1 MNRRNTIQRQLV
13 ADAVRALDH
22 PDAET
27 VYEKIVREHPHISK
41 ATVYRNLNLLAEQHE
56 IGKVSTA
63 EGADRFEKVPVQVY
77 EKPSEA
83 VKAVAQEIAALIREN
98 AAKSEKCVLGLA
110 TGSSP
115 VKLYEE
121 LVRMHREEG
130 LSFKNVVTFNLD
142 EYMPMP
148 KDSVHSYHYFMH
160 HHLFDHID
168 IDPENIHIPDGT
180 LKGEEVEA
188 FCKNYEK
195 AIENAGGIDLQ
206 ILGIGRT
213 GHIGFNEPGSLM
225 SSRTRMVYLD
235 DLTIKDAAGDFG
247 GRDKVPTRAITMGV
261 GTIMKARRVIL
272 MAWGEKK
279 APIVKAAV
287 EGSMSDAIPATF
299 LQLHPNVEFFIDE
312 SAAEELTRANLPWLV
327 SKVEWNDKLI
337 RKAVIWLCQKVHKPI
352 LKVENKDYI
361 ENGMTDLIKT
371 FGSAN
376 KVNIQVFNDLQHTI
390 TGWPGGKP
398 NADDSTRPERALP
411 YPKRVLIFSPH
422 PDDDVISMGGT
433 FARLVEQGHEVH
445 VAYQTSGSI
454 AVLDEYLYQQMD
466 IACAF
471 AHLTG
476 KDATF
481 MDEAFQ
487 QIKQDI
493 ASQATNEAEPTNL
506 LKYKAA
512 LRRAEARA
520 ADRYLGVPEERVHF
534 LNLPFYETGTVKKN
548 PLGQEDVDIIVKLLR
563 EVKPHQIYAA
573 GDLADPHGTHG
584 VCLDA
589 LMRAYN
595 VVDGDDWFQEC
606 NTWWYRGA
614 WMEWE
619 IEKVDMAVPI
629 SPAELSIKRKAIYKH
644 GSQNNGPAFPGD
656 DPREFWQ
663 RAEDRNRNT
672 ADIYN
677 QLGMAEYE
685 AMEVFA
691 KYVHQ
696 HGDTL
701 N

>member
-1 MNRRNTIQRQLV
+1 MITKNYI
-13 ADAVRALDH
+13 A
-22 PDAET
+22 
-27 VYEKIVREHPHISK
+27 K
-41 ATVYRNLNLLAEQHE
+41 
-56 IGKVSTA
+56 G
-63 EGADRFEKVPVQVY
+63 EGADRFEKVPVQIY
-77 EKPSEA
+77 EKPAEA
-83 VKAVAQEIAALIREN
+83 VKAIACEIAELIRTN
-98 AAKSEKCVLGLA
+98 DAQNKKCVLGLA

-115 VKLYEE
+115 IKLYQE
-121 LVRMHREEG
+121 LVRMHKEEG

-142 EYMPMP
+142 EYLPMP
-148 KDSVHSYHYFMH
+148 KESVHSYHYFMH

-168 IDPENIHIPDGT
+168 IEPKNIHIPDGT
-180 LKGEEVEA
+180 LKSDEIEN
-188 FCKNYEK
+188 FCKEYEQ
-195 AIENAGGIDLQ
+195 AIETAGGIDIQ

-213 GHIGFNEPGSLM
+213 GHIGFNEPGSALN
-225 SSRTRMVYLD
+225 SKTRMVYLNE
-235 DLTIKDAAGDFG
+235 LTMKDASGEFG
-247 GRDKVPTRAITMGV
+247 GIDKVPTRAITMGV
-261 GTIMKARRVIL
+261 GTIMKARKVIL
-272 MAWGEKK
+272 MAWGENK
-279 APIVKAAV
+279 APIIRATI
-287 EGSMSDAIPATF
+287 EGSISDAIPATF
-299 LQLHPNVEFFIDE
+299 LQNHPNAQFVIDE
-312 SAAEELTRANLPWLV
+312 SAAEELTRTNLPWLV

-337 RKAVIWLCQKVHKPI
+337 RKAVIWLCQKVNKPI
-352 LKVENKDYI
+352 LKIENKDYVD
-361 ENGMTDLIKT
+361 NGMSDLIKT

-398 NADDSTRPERALP
+398 NADDSTRPERATP
-411 YPKRVLIFSPH
+411 YPKRILIFSPH

-454 AVLDEYLYQQMD
+454 AVLDDYLYQQMD
-466 IACAF
+466 IACSFTKLSGGDLTTMEKAF
-471 AHLTG
+471 EQV
-476 KDATF
+476 K
-481 MDEAFQ
+481 
-487 QIKQDI
+487 KDI
-493 ASQATNEAEPTNL
+493 ASKQDEEPESANL

-512 LRRAEARA
+512 LRRAEARG

-548 PLGQEDVDIIVKLLR
+548 PLGQADVDIIVKLLR

-589 LMRAYN
+589 ILRAYN
-595 VVDGDDWFQEC
+595 VVDGDDWFKEC

-629 SPAELSIKRKAIYKH
+629 SPAELTIKRKAIYKH

-677 QLGMAEYE
+677 RLGMAEYE
-685 AMEVFA
+685 AIEVFA
-691 KYVHQ
+691 KYIHE

-701 N
+701 K

>member
-1 MNRRNTIQRQLV
+1 MKTNNYIAR
-13 ADAVRALDH
+13 
-22 PDAET
+22 
-27 VYEKIVREHPHISK
+27 
-41 ATVYRNLNLLAEQHE
+41 
-56 IGKVSTA
+56 G
-63 EGADRFEKVPVQVY
+63 EGADRFEKLPISIY
-77 EKPSEA
+77 EKPADA
-83 VKAVAQEIAALIREN
+83 VKAVAQEIAELIRTKATKNEH
-98 AAKSEKCVLGLA
+98 CVLGLA

-115 VKLYEE
+115 IKLYQE
-121 LVRMHREEG
+121 LVRMHKEEG
-130 LSFKNVVTFNLD
+130 LSFRNVVTFNLD
-142 EYMPMP
+142 EYLPMP
-148 KDSVHSYHYFMH
+148 KESEQSYHYFMH
-160 HHLFDHID
+160 HHLFNHID
-168 IDPENIHIPDGT
+168 IDPANIHIPDGT
-180 LKGEEVEA
+180 LQKEQIED

-195 AIENAGGIDLQ
+195 AIEAAGGLDIQ

-213 GHIGFNEPGSLM
+213 GHIGFNEPGSSL
-225 SSRTRMVYLD
+225 SSSTRMVYLN

-247 GRDKVPTRAITMGV
+247 GRDKVPARAITMGV
-261 GTIMKARRVIL
+261 GTIMKARKIIL

-279 APIVKAAV
+279 APIIKATV
-287 EGSMSDAIPATF
+287 EGSISDSVPATF
-299 LQLHPNVEFFIDE
+299 LQLHPNAQFVIDE
-312 SAAEELTRANLPWLV
+312 KAAEDLTRANLPWLV
-327 SKVEWNDKLI
+327 SKVDWNDKLI
-337 RKAVIWLCQKVHKPI
+337 RKAVIWLCQKVGKPI

-398 NADDSTRPERALP
+398 NADDSTRPERATP

-454 AVLDEYLYQQMD
+454 AVLDDYLYQQMD

-471 AHLTG
+471 TELGGGNLQKMEEVFA
-476 KDATF
+476 
-481 MDEAFQ
+481 
-487 QIKQDI
+487 QIKEDI
-493 ASQATNEAEPTNL
+493 LSKQEGKAEASNL

-548 PLGQEDVDIIVKLLR
+548 PLSQTDVDIIVKLLR
-563 EVKPHQIYAA
+563 EVQPHQIYAA

-589 LMRAYN
+589 ILRAYN
-595 VVDGDDWFQEC
+595 IVDEDDWFKRC

-629 SPAELSIKRKAIYKH
+629 SPAELAIKRKSIYRH

-677 QLGMAEYE
+677 RLGMAEYE

-691 KYVHQ
+691 KYIHK

-701 N
+701 

>member
-1 MNRRNTIQRQLV
+1 MITKNYI
-13 ADAVRALDH
+13 A
-22 PDAET
+22 
-27 VYEKIVREHPHISK
+27 K
-41 ATVYRNLNLLAEQHE
+41 
-56 IGKVSTA
+56 G
-63 EGADRFEKVPVQVY
+63 EGADRFEKVPVQIY
-77 EKPSEA
+77 EKPAEA
-83 VKAVAQEIAALIREN
+83 VKAIAREIAELIRAK
-98 AAKSEKCVLGLA
+98 AARNEQCVLGLA

-115 VKLYEE
+115 IKLYQE
-121 LVRMHREEG
+121 LVRMHKEEG
-130 LSFKNVVTFNLD
+130 LSFKNVMTFNLD
-142 EYMPMP
+142 EYLPMA
-148 KDSVHSYHYFMH
+148 KESVHSYHYFMH

-168 IDPENIHIPDGT
+168 IDPKNIHIPDGT
-180 LKGEEVEA
+180 LKSDEIEN
-188 FCKNYEK
+188 FCQEYEK
-195 AIENAGGIDLQ
+195 AIDAAGGIDIQ

-213 GHIGFNEPGSLM
+213 GHIGFNEPGSTLN
-225 SSRTRMVYLD
+225 SKTRMVYLNE
-235 DLTIKDAAGDFG
+235 LTMKDASGDFG
-247 GRDKVPTRAITMGV
+247 GMDKVPTRAITMGV
-261 GTIMKARRVIL
+261 GTIMKARKVIL
-272 MAWGEKK
+272 MAWGENK
-279 APIVKAAV
+279 APIIRATV
-287 EGSMSDAIPATF
+287 EGSISDAVPATF
-299 LQLHPNVEFFIDE
+299 LQVHSNAQFVIDE

-337 RKAVIWLCQKVHKPI
+337 RKAVIWLCQKVNKPI
-352 LKVENKDYI
+352 LKVEDKDYMN
-361 ENGMTDLIKT
+361 NGMSDLINT

-398 NADDSTRPERALP
+398 NADDSTRPERATP

-445 VAYQTSGSI
+445 VAYETSGSI
-454 AVLDEYLYQQMD
+454 AVLDDYLYQQMD
-466 IACAF
+466 IACSFTKLSGGDLASMEKAF
-471 AHLTG
+471 EQV
-476 KDATF
+476 K
-481 MDEAFQ
+481 
-487 QIKQDI
+487 KDI
-493 ASQATNEAEPTNL
+493 ASKNEKEPESSNL

-512 LRRAEARA
+512 LRRAEARG

-548 PLGQEDVDIIVKLLR
+548 PLGQADVDIIVKLLR

-589 LMRAYN
+589 ILRAYN
-595 VVDGDDWFQEC
+595 VVDGDDWFKEC

-677 QLGMAEYE
+677 RLGMAEYE
-685 AMEVFA
+685 AIEVFA

-701 N
+701 K

>member
-1 MNRRNTIQRQLV
+1 MITKNYI
-13 ADAVRALDH
+13 A
-22 PDAET
+22 
-27 VYEKIVREHPHISK
+27 K
-41 ATVYRNLNLLAEQHE
+41 
-56 IGKVSTA
+56 G
-63 EGADRFEKVPVQVY
+63 EGAGRFEKVPVQIY

-83 VKAVAQEIAALIREN
+83 VKAVAREIADLIRAN

-115 VKLYEE
+115 IKLYQE
-121 LVRMHREEG
+121 LVRMHKEEG
-130 LSFKNVVTFNLD
+130 LSFSNVVTFNLD

-148 KDSVHSYHYFMH
+148 KESEQSYHYFMH
-160 HHLFDHID
+160 HYLFDHID
-168 IDPENIHIPDGT
+168 IDPKNVHIPDGT
-180 LKGEEVEA
+180 LKTEEVEN
-188 FCKNYEK
+188 FCKEYEK
-195 AIENAGGIDLQ
+195 AIENAGGIDIQ

-213 GHIGFNEPGSLM
+213 GHIGFNEPGSPIT
-225 SSRTRMVYLD
+225 SKTRMVYLD

-247 GRDKVPTRAITMGV
+247 GIDQVPSRAITMGV
-261 GTIMKARRVIL
+261 GTIMKARKIIL

-279 APIVKAAV
+279 APIIRATV
-287 EGSMSDAIPATF
+287 EGSISDSVPATF
-299 LQLHPNVEFFIDE
+299 LQTHPNVQFVIDDT
-312 SAAEELTRANLPWLV
+312 AAEELTRANLPWLV
-327 SKVEWNDKLI
+327 SKVDWNDKLI
-337 RKAVIWLCQKVHKPI
+337 RKAVIWLCQKVKKPI
-352 LKVENKDYI
+352 LKIENKDYI
-361 ENGMTDLIKT
+361 DNGMTDLIKT

-376 KVNIQVFNDLQHTI
+376 KVNIRVFNDLQHTI

-398 NADDSTRPERALP
+398 NADDSTRPERATP

-454 AVLDEYLYQQMD
+454 AVLDDYLYQQMD

-471 AHLTG
+471 TKLSDGDLSTMEKAFEQVK
-476 KDATF
+476 KDI
-481 MDEAFQ
+481 DS
-487 QIKQDI
+487 IK
-493 ASQATNEAEPTNL
+493 AGEAEPSNL

-512 LRRAEARA
+512 LRRAEARG

-548 PLGQEDVDIIVKLLR
+548 PLGQADIDIIVKLLR
-563 EVKPHQIYAA
+563 EVQPHQIYAA

-589 LMRAYN
+589 ILRAYN
-595 VVDGDDWFQEC
+595 VVDEDEWFKQC

-629 SPAELSIKRKAIYKH
+629 SPAELAIKRKSIYKH

-677 QLGMAEYE
+677 RLGMAEYE
-685 AMEVFA
+685 AIEVFA
-691 KYVHQ
+691 KYVHE

>member
-1 MNRRNTIQRQLV
+1 MKTSNYIAR
-13 ADAVRALDH
+13 
-22 PDAET
+22 
-27 VYEKIVREHPHISK
+27 
-41 ATVYRNLNLLAEQHE
+41 
-56 IGKVSTA
+56 G
-63 EGADRFEKVPVQVY
+63 EGADRFEKLPISIY
-77 EKPSEA
+77 EKPADA
-83 VKAVAQEIAALIREN
+83 VKAVAQEIAELIRTK
-98 AAKSEKCVLGLA
+98 AANNEQCVLGLA

-115 VKLYEE
+115 IKLYQE
-121 LVRMHREEG
+121 LVRMHKEEG
-130 LSFKNVVTFNLD
+130 LSFRNVVTFNLD
-142 EYMPMP
+142 EYLPMP
-148 KDSVHSYHYFMH
+148 KQSEQSYHYFMH

-168 IDPENIHIPDGT
+168 IDPANIHIPDGT
-180 LKGEEVEA
+180 LHKEQIEE
-188 FCKNYEK
+188 FCKGYEK
-195 AIENAGGIDLQ
+195 AIEAAGGLDIQ

-213 GHIGFNEPGSLM
+213 GHIGFNEPGSTL
-225 SSRTRMVYLD
+225 SSSTRMVYLN

-247 GRDKVPTRAITMGV
+247 GRDKVPARAITMGV
-261 GTIMKARRVIL
+261 GTIMKARKIIL

-279 APIVKAAV
+279 ASIIKATV
-287 EGSMSDAIPATF
+287 EGSVSDSVPATF
-299 LQLHPNVEFFIDE
+299 LQLHPNVQFVIDE
-312 SAAEELTRANLPWLV
+312 KAAEDLTRANLPWLV

-337 RKAVIWLCQKVHKPI
+337 RKAVIWLCQKVGKPI
-352 LKVENKDYI
+352 LKVENKDYL

-398 NADDSTRPERALP
+398 NADDSTRPERATP

-454 AVLDEYLYQQMD
+454 AVLDDYLYQQMD
-466 IACAF
+466 IACNFTQLGGGDTQKMEDVF
-471 AHLTG
+471 A
-476 KDATF
+476 
-481 MDEAFQ
+481 
-487 QIKQDI
+487 QIKEDILSKQDGK
-493 ASQATNEAEPTNL
+493 AETSNL

-548 PLGQEDVDIIVKLLR
+548 PLSQTDVDIIVKLLR
-563 EVKPHQIYAA
+563 EVQPHQIYAA

-589 LMRAYN
+589 ILRAYN
-595 VVDGDDWFQEC
+595 IVDEDEWFKKC

-629 SPAELSIKRKAIYKH
+629 SPAELAIKRKSIYRH

-677 QLGMAEYE
+677 RLGMAEYE

-691 KYVHQ
+691 KYIHK

-701 N
+701 

>member
-1 MNRRNTIQRQLV
+1 MITKNYI
-13 ADAVRALDH
+13 A
-22 PDAET
+22 
-27 VYEKIVREHPHISK
+27 K
-41 ATVYRNLNLLAEQHE
+41 
-56 IGKVSTA
+56 G
-63 EGADRFEKVPVQVY
+63 EGADRFEKVPVQIY
-77 EKPSEA
+77 EKPAEA
-83 VKAVAQEIAALIREN
+83 VKAIACEIAELIRTN
-98 AAKSEKCVLGLA
+98 AAQNKKCVLGLA

-115 VKLYEE
+115 IKLYQE
-121 LVRMHREEG
+121 LVRMHKEEG

-142 EYMPMP
+142 EYLPMS
-148 KDSVHSYHYFMH
+148 KESVHSYHYFMH

-168 IDPENIHIPDGT
+168 IEPKNIHIPDGT
-180 LKGEEVEA
+180 LKSDEIEN
-188 FCKNYEK
+188 FCKEYEQ
-195 AIENAGGIDLQ
+195 AIETAGGIDIQ

-213 GHIGFNEPGSLM
+213 GHIGFNEPGSALN
-225 SSRTRMVYLD
+225 SKTRMVYLNE
-235 DLTIKDAAGDFG
+235 LTMKDASGEFG
-247 GRDKVPTRAITMGV
+247 GIDKVPTRAITMGV
-261 GTIMKARRVIL
+261 GTIMKARKVIL
-272 MAWGEKK
+272 MAWGENK
-279 APIVKAAV
+279 APIIRATI
-287 EGSMSDAIPATF
+287 EGSISDAIPATF
-299 LQLHPNVEFFIDE
+299 LQNHPNAQFVIDE
-312 SAAEELTRANLPWLV
+312 SAAEELTRTNLPWLV

-337 RKAVIWLCQKVHKPI
+337 RKAVIWLCQKVNKPI
-352 LKVENKDYI
+352 LKIENKDYVD
-361 ENGMTDLIKT
+361 NGMSDLIKT

-398 NADDSTRPERALP
+398 NADDSTRPERATP
-411 YPKRVLIFSPH
+411 YPKRILIFSPH

-433 FARLVEQGHEVH
+433 LARLVEQGHEVH

-454 AVLDEYLYQQMD
+454 AVLDDYLYQQMD
-466 IACAF
+466 IACSFTKLSGGDLTTMEKAF
-471 AHLTG
+471 EQV
-476 KDATF
+476 K
-481 MDEAFQ
+481 
-487 QIKQDI
+487 KDI
-493 ASQATNEAEPTNL
+493 ASKQDEEPESANL

-512 LRRAEARA
+512 LRRAEARG

-548 PLGQEDVDIIVKLLR
+548 PLGQADVDIIVKLLR

-589 LMRAYN
+589 ILRAYN
-595 VVDGDDWFQEC
+595 VVDGDDWFKEC

-629 SPAELSIKRKAIYKH
+629 SPAELTIKRKAIYKH

-677 QLGMAEYE
+677 RLGMAEYE
-685 AMEVFA
+685 AIEVFA
-691 KYVHQ
+691 KYIHE

-701 N
+701 K

>member
-1 MNRRNTIQRQLV
+1 MKTSNYIAR
-13 ADAVRALDH
+13 
-22 PDAET
+22 
-27 VYEKIVREHPHISK
+27 
-41 ATVYRNLNLLAEQHE
+41 
-56 IGKVSTA
+56 G
-63 EGADRFEKVPVQVY
+63 EGADRFEKLPISIY
-77 EKPSEA
+77 EKPADA
-83 VKAVAQEIAALIREN
+83 VKAIAQEIAELIRTKATKNEQ
-98 AAKSEKCVLGLA
+98 CVLGLA

-115 VKLYEE
+115 IKLYQE
-121 LVRMHREEG
+121 LVRMHKEEG
-130 LSFKNVVTFNLD
+130 LSFRNVVTFNLD
-142 EYMPMP
+142 EYLPMP
-148 KDSVHSYHYFMH
+148 KQSEQSYHYFMH

-168 IDPENIHIPDGT
+168 IDPANIHIPDGT
-180 LKGEEVEA
+180 LHKEQIEE
-188 FCKNYEK
+188 FCKGYEK
-195 AIENAGGIDLQ
+195 AIEAAGGLDIQ

-213 GHIGFNEPGSLM
+213 GHIGFNEPGSTL
-225 SSRTRMVYLD
+225 SSSTRMVYLN

-247 GRDKVPTRAITMGV
+247 ERDKVPARAITMGV
-261 GTIMKARRVIL
+261 GTIMKARKIIL

-279 APIVKAAV
+279 ASIIKATV
-287 EGSMSDAIPATF
+287 EGSVSDSVPATF
-299 LQLHPNVEFFIDE
+299 LQLHPNVQFVIDE
-312 SAAEELTRANLPWLV
+312 KAAEDLTRANLPWLV

-337 RKAVIWLCQKVHKPI
+337 RKAVIWLCQKVGEPI
-352 LKVENKDYI
+352 LKVENKDYL

-398 NADDSTRPERALP
+398 NADDSTRPERATP

-454 AVLDEYLYQQMD
+454 AVLDDYLYQQMD
-466 IACAF
+466 IACNFTQLGGGDTQKMEDVF
-471 AHLTG
+471 A
-476 KDATF
+476 
-481 MDEAFQ
+481 
-487 QIKQDI
+487 QIKEDILSKQDGKAE
-493 ASQATNEAEPTNL
+493 ASNL

-548 PLGQEDVDIIVKLLR
+548 PLSQTDVDIIVKLLR
-563 EVKPHQIYAA
+563 EVQPHQIYAA

-589 LMRAYN
+589 ILRAYN
-595 VVDGDDWFQEC
+595 IVDEDEWFKKC

-629 SPAELSIKRKAIYKH
+629 SPAELAIKRKSIYRH

-677 QLGMAEYE
+677 RLGMAEYE

-691 KYVHQ
+691 KYIHK

-701 N
+701 

>member
-1 MNRRNTIQRQLV
+1 MITKNYI
-13 ADAVRALDH
+13 A
-22 PDAET
+22 
-27 VYEKIVREHPHISK
+27 K
-41 ATVYRNLNLLAEQHE
+41 
-56 IGKVSTA
+56 G
-63 EGADRFEKVPVQVY
+63 EGADRLEKVPVQIY

-83 VKAVAQEIAALIREN
+83 VKAVACEIADLIREN
-98 AAKSEKCVLGLA
+98 AAKNEKCVLGLA

-115 VKLYEE
+115 IKLYQE
-121 LVRMHREEG
+121 LIRMHKEEG

-142 EYMPMP
+142 EYLPMP
-148 KDSVHSYHYFMH
+148 KESVHSYHYFMH

-168 IDPENIHIPDGT
+168 IDPKNIHIPDGT
-180 LKGEEVEA
+180 LKNEEIDN
-188 FCKNYEK
+188 FCKEYEK
-195 AIENAGGIDLQ
+195 AIEAAGGIDIQ

-213 GHIGFNEPGSLM
+213 GHIGFNEPGS
-225 SSRTRMVYLD
+225 SITSKTRMVYLNE
-235 DLTIKDAAGDFG
+235 LTMKDASGEFG
-247 GRDKVPTRAITMGV
+247 GMDKVPTRAITMGV
-261 GTIMKARRVIL
+261 GTIMKARKVIL
-272 MAWGEKK
+272 MAWGENK
-279 APIVKAAV
+279 APIIKATV
-287 EGSMSDAIPATF
+287 EGSVSDSVPATF
-299 LQLHPNVEFFIDE
+299 LQHHPNVKFVIDE

-337 RKAVIWLCQKVHKPI
+337 RKAVIWLCQKVNKPI

-361 ENGMTDLIKT
+361 DNGMTDLIKT

-398 NADDSTRPERALP
+398 NADDSTRPERANP

-445 VAYQTSGSI
+445 VAYETSGSI
-454 AVLDEYLYQQMD
+454 AVLDDYLYQQMD
-466 IACAF
+466 IACSFTKLSGGDLATMEKAF
-471 AHLTG
+471 EQVK
-476 KDATF
+476 KDI
-481 MDEAFQ
+481 Q
-487 QIKQDI
+487 SK
-493 ASQATNEAEPTNL
+493 NAEEPESSDL

-512 LRRAEARA
+512 LRRAEARG

-548 PLGQEDVDIIVKLLR
+548 PLGQADVDIIVKLLR
-563 EVKPHQIYAA
+563 EIKPHQIYAA

-589 LMRAYN
+589 ILRAYN
-595 VVDGDDWFQEC
+595 VVDGDDWFKEC

-629 SPAELSIKRKAIYKH
+629 SPAELAIKRKAIYKH

-677 QLGMAEYE
+677 RLGMAEYE
-685 AMEVFA
+685 AIEVFA
-691 KYVHQ
+691 KYVHE

-701 N
+701 K

>member
-1 MNRRNTIQRQLV
+1 MITKNYI
-13 ADAVRALDH
+13 A
-22 PDAET
+22 
-27 VYEKIVREHPHISK
+27 K
-41 ATVYRNLNLLAEQHE
+41 
-56 IGKVSTA
+56 G
-63 EGADRFEKVPVQVY
+63 EGADRFEKVPVQIY
-77 EKPSEA
+77 EKPAEA
-83 VKAVAQEIAALIREN
+83 VKAIACEIAELIRTN
-98 AAKSEKCVLGLA
+98 AAQNKKCVLGLA

-115 VKLYEE
+115 IKLYQE
-121 LVRMHREEG
+121 LVRMHKEEG

-142 EYMPMP
+142 EYLPMS
-148 KDSVHSYHYFMH
+148 KESVHSYHYFMH

-168 IDPENIHIPDGT
+168 IEPKNIHIPDGT
-180 LKGEEVEA
+180 LKSDEIEN
-188 FCKNYEK
+188 FCKEYEQ
-195 AIENAGGIDLQ
+195 AIETAGGIDIQ

-213 GHIGFNEPGSLM
+213 GHIGFNEPGSALN
-225 SSRTRMVYLD
+225 SKTRMVYLNE
-235 DLTIKDAAGDFG
+235 LTMKDASGEFG
-247 GRDKVPTRAITMGV
+247 GIDKVPTRAITMGV
-261 GTIMKARRVIL
+261 GTIMKARKVIL
-272 MAWGEKK
+272 MAWGENK
-279 APIVKAAV
+279 APIIRATI
-287 EGSMSDAIPATF
+287 EGSISDAIPATF
-299 LQLHPNVEFFIDE
+299 LQNHPNAQFVIDE
-312 SAAEELTRANLPWLV
+312 SAAEELTRTNLPWLV

-337 RKAVIWLCQKVHKPI
+337 RKAVIWLCQKVNKPI
-352 LKVENKDYI
+352 LKIENKDYVD
-361 ENGMTDLIKT
+361 NGMSDLIKT

-398 NADDSTRPERALP
+398 NADDSTRPERATP
-411 YPKRVLIFSPH
+411 YPKRILIFSPH

-454 AVLDEYLYQQMD
+454 AVLDDYLYQQMD
-466 IACAF
+466 IACSFTKLSGGDLTTMEKAF
-471 AHLTG
+471 EQV
-476 KDATF
+476 K
-481 MDEAFQ
+481 
-487 QIKQDI
+487 KDI
-493 ASQATNEAEPTNL
+493 ASKQDEEPESANL

-512 LRRAEARA
+512 LRRAEARG

-548 PLGQEDVDIIVKLLR
+548 PLGQADVDIIVKLLR

-589 LMRAYN
+589 ILRAYN
-595 VVDGDDWFQEC
+595 VVDGDDWFKEC

-629 SPAELSIKRKAIYKH
+629 SPAELTIKRKAIYKH

-677 QLGMAEYE
+677 RLGMAEYE
-685 AMEVFA
+685 AIEVFA
-691 KYVHQ
+691 KYIHE

-701 N
+701 K